1 MSDEAPKPRKQK
13 NFAQING
20 ACKMAHLSDG
30 LSPKACPVCGTVSKL
45 GNARSAAIGA
55 GRNRAARGRG
65 RTTTRR
71 EK

>member
-30 LSPKACPVCGTVSKL
+30 LSPKACPVCGLIFFIFMYVLSIFPISTYM
-45 GNARSAAIGA
+45 I
-55 GRNRAARGRG
+55 
-65 RTTTRR
+65 
-71 EK
+71 